1 MRINLW
7 YSKDVNRWQWLLMH
21 GASPNDKHYGLQHEA
36 GESVELRD
44 SLEDIAKTIEHVGK
58 CYQSDVVS
66 VAKS

>member
-7 YSKDVNRWQWLLMH
+7 YSKDVNRWHWVLMY
-21 GASPNDKHYGLQHEA
+21 GGSPNDKDYGLKHEA

>member
-7 YSKDVNRWQWLLMH
+7 YSKDVKRWHWVLMH
-21 GASPNDKHYGLQHEA
+21 GHPQDKNYGLQHEA
-36 GESVELRD
+36 GESVELQT